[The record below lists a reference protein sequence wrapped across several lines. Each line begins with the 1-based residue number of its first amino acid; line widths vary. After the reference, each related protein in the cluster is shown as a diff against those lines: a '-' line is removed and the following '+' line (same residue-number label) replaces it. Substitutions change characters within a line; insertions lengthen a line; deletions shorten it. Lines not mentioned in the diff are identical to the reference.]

1 MEELKVVELYQHHLE
16 AYEDAYWNAR
26 EKIKRQQIGRST
38 DEGLIL
44 RAAFAAGWFG
54 DKYKIDVEERVK
66 NMTPRDIVELATKAN
81 NAREVARAIDPFS
94 LWRLATMSL
103 AGQTLQESYARL
115 GALKA
120 GEALAVTVGED
131 GKLEIL
137 NDTTM
142 PSISTTPVTDI
153 NEPEPIR

>member
-1 MEELKVVELYQHHLE
+1 MNEFEVIELYQHHLE

-26 EKIKRQQIGRST
+26 EKIKRNQIGRST

-44 RAAFAAGWFG
+44 RAAFTAGWFG
-54 DKYKIDVEERVK
+54 DKYKVDVDDRVK

-94 LWRLATMSL
+94 LWRLATVSL
-103 AGQTLQESYARL
+103 ATQTRQESYAKL
-115 GALKA
+115 GALKV
-120 GEALAVTVGED
+120 GEALTVTVGAD

-137 NDTTM
+137 NDTTTLL
-142 PSISTTPVTDI
+142 ISTTPATGTKEQ
-153 NEPEPIR
+153 EPAQ